1 MSLYTLGGRFGGSS
15 GRWRA
20 GLVDLFGSI
29 SPRLWPHTASIRP
42 GFRYYELRYLEKAS
56 QSPGIHLVG
65 SIYASGRA
73 GGRLIREA
81 RLETRYYR
89 LA

>member
-42 GFRYYELRYLEKAS
+42 DFDITSCVTLRKRLNR
-56 QSPGIHLVG
+56 PG
-65 SIYASGRA
+65 SISSDRYTRA
-73 GGRLIREA
+73 GE
-81 RLETRYYR
+81 LEG
-89 LA
+89 A